1 MSKGKIFFQ
10 YDARTELKNMD
21 DESVPVTDVGPA
33 MFSSEQVAALDLDT
47 WHVLQNYEMLD
58 LVFISIY

>member
-1 MSKGKIFFQ
+1 MEISKGKIFFQ

-47 WHVLQNYEMLD
+47 WHVL
-58 LVFISIY
+58 

>member
-1 MSKGKIFFQ
+1 MEMSKGKIFLQ
-10 YDARTELKNMD
+10 YDARKELKNMD

-47 WHVLQNYEMLD
+47 
-58 LVFISIY
+58 

>member
-1 MSKGKIFFQ
+1 MEMWKGKLFFQ

-47 WHVLQNYEMLD
+47 WHVL
-58 LVFISIY
+58 